1 VILPNSNLINN
12 AVGNWTHRNKL
23 GRVDIKVGVAYGSDV
38 KQVHAVLLEIARG
51 HPMVLKNPEPFV
63 LFSNFGPAALEF
75 EIRVFLADVMNGNI
89 AQNDIRFAVL
99 EKFSSEHIEMP
110 STPRAVVEAHKPK
123 AWPTD
128 DDKIEADF
136 AEQEQI
142 KAEAEAEKKRLVKSR
157 KTKKPDP
164 D

>member
-1 VILPNSNLINN
+1 
-12 AVGNWTHRNKL
+12 
-23 GRVDIKVGVAYGSDV
+23 
-38 KQVHAVLLEIARG
+38 
-51 HPMVLKNPEPFV
+51 MVLKNPEPFV

-89 AQNDIRFAVL
+89 VQNDVRFAVL
-99 EKFSSEHIEMP
+99 EKFSDQHIEIP
-110 STPRAVVEAHKPK
+110 STPRAVVEVHKNK

-136 AEQEQI
+136 VEQEQA
-142 KAEAEAEKKRLVKSR
+142 KVEAAAAAKKLAKSGR
-157 KTKKPDP
+157 KLRKPDP

>member
-1 VILPNSNLINN
+1 
-12 AVGNWTHRNKL
+12 
-23 GRVDIKVGVAYGSDV
+23 
-38 KQVHAVLLEIARG
+38 
-51 HPMVLKNPEPFV
+51 KNPEPFV

-99 EKFSSEHIEMP
+99 EKFSSEHIEIP

-142 KAEAEAEKKRLVKSR
+142 RAEAEAEKKRLVKSR